1 MSEILC
7 STPGN
12 IKNGR
17 FTVYKDEY
25 QYNEIVIYMCDPSNG
40 PDEYSLVGESTL
52 ICVDYD
58 RWSSDPPECKVVKC
72 DYPVVEHGMIL
83 SGFRRKFYYKAQV
96 VFKCNQGFYLHGS
109 STIVCNA
116 NSVWEPKLP
125 TCTKAFRKTDTDDN
139 ATSSFRSTL
148 PAQGVNSPFNK
159 ARPGG
164 TSYFPQA
171 AAASG

>member
-1 MSEILC
+1 MNYLKEVQDFANAVYFIFAACPFPPFKEILC

-58 RWSSDPPECKVVKC
+58 RWSSDPPECKGNNISI
-72 DYPVVEHGMIL
+72 YFLL
-83 SGFRRKFYYKAQV
+83 SLQRSWKHFINSFTYK
-96 VFKCNQGFYLHGS
+96 
-109 STIVCNA
+109 
-116 NSVWEPKLP
+116 
-125 TCTKAFRKTDTDDN
+125 
-139 ATSSFRSTL
+139 
-148 PAQGVNSPFNK
+148 
-159 ARPGG
+159 
-164 TSYFPQA
+164 
-171 AAASG
+171 